1 MGLFHAFRNDAGVRM
16 VGVEAAGEGLDTQ
29 RHAASITMGSV
40 GVLHGAKTFVLQ
52 DEHGQIRDAYSA
64 AAGLDYPGVGP
75 EHCHLH
81 ATGRAVY
88 TTVTDAEAREAFLR
102 LSRLEGIVPALES
115 AHAVAYAIKTAPAM
129 GREEVVIVNL
139 SGRGDKDAAAMIEGG
154 NPTHEKD

>member
-1 MGLFHAFRNDAGVRM
+1 M
-16 VGVEAAGEGLDTQ
+16 
-29 RHAASITMGSV
+29 
-40 GVLHGAKTFVLQ
+40 
-52 DEHGQIRDAYSA
+52 
-64 AAGLDYPGVGP
+64 
-75 EHCHLH
+75 
-81 ATGRAVY
+81 
-88 TTVTDAEAREAFLR
+88 TDAEAREAFLR